1 MKLLLPILIFA
12 FSLGSFAQ
20 QKPLEDPIVAEVNG
34 VKIKKSTL
42 LNYHEQN
49 LKVVRG
55 NKTITLESSLND
67 LIDRVI
73 GIDNGKKENL
83 NKRPDVVKK
92 MNDIIYHA
100 YISDKIAPMLKKIK
114 VNDTEIKNYYAK
126 NPEYKT
132 SQILLRLRALPSKD
146 EVAKA
151 FELSLRLSSELQ
163 KDPSRFEILA
173 KQHSQVTTANL
184 GGDIGYQ
191 PRVRLSKEYFSAIN
205 GKRAGYITKPFRT
218 QYGIHIV
225 KVTGEK
231 QFKQIDMKLYE
242 KILYDV
248 QRDKILADY
257 FSGERKKAKLQV
269 YKDKLVIK

>member
-1 MKLLLPILIFA
+1 MKLLLPIFLII
-12 FSLGSFAQ
+12 FSLGSLAQDKAQ
-20 QKPLEDPIVAEVNG
+20 QDAVVADVNG
-34 VKIKKSTL
+34 VKIKMSTL
-42 LNYHEQN
+42 LSYHEQN

-55 NKTITLESSLND
+55 NKTIDLESSLND

-73 GIDNGKKENL
+73 GIQNGKKNNV

-100 YISDKIAPMLKKIK
+100 HISDEIAPKLKKIK
-114 VNDTEIKNYYAK
+114 VDKNEIKSYYEK

-132 SQILLRLRALPSKD
+132 SQILLRLRALPSQD

-151 FELSLRLSSELQ
+151 LELSLKLYNELQ
-163 KDPSRFEILA
+163 KDPERFEELA
-173 KQHSQVTTANL
+173 RQHSQVTTANL

-191 PRVRLSKEYFSAIN
+191 PRVRLSTEYFEAID
-205 GKRAGYITKPFRT
+205 GKRVGYITKPFRT

-225 KVTGEK
+225 KVTGKKE
-231 QFKQIDMKLYE
+231 FKQIDEKLYE

-257 FSGERKKAKLQV
+257 FEGERKKAKI
-269 YKDKLVIK
+269 KINKEKLNI

>member
-1 MKLLLPILIFA
+1 MKLLLPILLII
-12 FSLGSFAQ
+12 FSLGLFAQ
-20 QKPLEDPIVAEVNG
+20 DKAQQDAVVADVNG
-34 VKIKKSTL
+34 VKIKMSTL
-42 LNYHEQN
+42 LSYHEQN

-55 NKTITLESSLND
+55 NKTIDLESSLND

-73 GIDNGKKENL
+73 GIQNGTKNNI

-100 YISDKIAPMLKKIK
+100 HISDEIAPKLKKIK
-114 VNDTEIKNYYAK
+114 VDKNEIKNYYEK

-132 SQILLRLRALPSKD
+132 SQILLRLRAIPSQD

-151 FELSLRLSSELQ
+151 LELSLKLYNELQ
-163 KDPSRFEILA
+163 KDPKKFEELA
-173 KQHSQVTTANL
+173 RQHSQVTTANM

-191 PRVRLSKEYFSAIN
+191 PRVRLSTEYFEAIE
-205 GKRAGYITKPFRT
+205 GKRIGYITQPFRT

-225 KVTGEK
+225 KVTGKKE
-231 QFKQIDMKLYE
+231 FKQIDEKLYE

-257 FSGERKKAKLQV
+257 FEGERKKANIKINKKKLN
-269 YKDKLVIK
+269 I